1 MCGIRGIYRAIHLLF
16 CGSHYANYVRTF
28 QVSFKFDVLFLS
40 LAQFNLQVWGTHTFF
55 HEFKDPGIQ
64 DDNIILLFM

>member
-1 MCGIRGIYRAIHLLF
+1 MLF
-16 CGSHYANYVRTF
+16 ICYSVDHIMPNYVRTF

-55 HEFKDPGIQ
+55 HEFEDPGIQ